1 MHLRLDESG
10 ITLVVPL
17 PIEQLNTN
25 LFTSAVDLIFI
36 LPLLPSL
43 RQVQICLYD

>member
-10 ITLVVPL
+10 IILVVPL

-25 LFTSAVDLIFI
+25 LFTSAVDLKITP
-36 LPLLPSL
+36 PLLPSL
-43 RQVQICLYD
+43 RQVQICLDY

>member
-10 ITLVVPL
+10 IILVVPL

-25 LFTSAVDLIFI
+25 LFTSAIDLKIT
-36 LPLLPSL
+36 PPPSL
-43 RQVQICLYD
+43 KAPP